1 MFIDSR
7 VWRPGPG
14 DGDPDEPRPRREHD
28 IPWGAIRWTLV
39 VAWLFAASVVV
50 PSGLAAAGLAYVG
63 VLIAMWRGFVWL
75 SSNGS
80 GMHDHKQ

>member
-14 DGDPDEPRPRREHD
+14 DGDPEEPPRRREPD
-28 IPWGAIRWTLV
+28 IPWSAIGWTFV
-39 VAWLFAASVVV
+39 VAWLFAASCVVDTPLV
-50 PSGLAAAGLAYVG
+50 GAGLAYAG
-63 VLIAMWRGFVWL
+63 LLIALWRGSVWL
-75 SSNGS
+75 GHNVN